1 MYALPAVLLVD
12 DDSTTNFLN
21 ERLLRRLKVSQEI
34 LVALNGQQALDLL
47 QSNCQPGSTTC
58 PTLVFLDVNMPV
70 MNGFEFLENFS
81 YLKLNEGQGVVV
93 VMLSSTQLEQDLV
106 RVQHL
111 PVAAFIQKPLTREK
125 VADVLLNYFNY
136 PSTN

>member
-1 MYALPAVLLVD
+1 MCALPSVLLVD

-47 QSNCQPGSTTC
+47 ETNCQAESATC
-58 PTLVFLDVNMPV
+58 PTLVLLDVNMPV
-70 MNGFEFLENFS
+70 MNGFEFLETFS
-81 YLKLNEGQGVVV
+81 SLKLARHQDIVVI
-93 VMLSSTQLEQDLV
+93 MLSSTQLEQDMV
-106 RVQHL
+106 RVQDL

-125 VADVLLNYFNY
+125 VADVLLHYFNY
-136 PSTN
+136 PSPN